1 MTKKL
6 THHTQVSFR
15 LQQSTREF
23 PTQIM
28 EVQITDSCSTAGV
41 SPLDFNQ
48 FLIAL
53 LICSLSG
60 TPSRSFSFR
69 SPSINSWSL
78 AKF

>member
-1 MTKKL
+1 
-6 THHTQVSFR
+6 
-15 LQQSTREF
+15 
-23 PTQIM
+23 M

-69 SPSINSWSL
+69 SPSINSWSQ